1 MSIQVTLFNR
11 GSMLNRNI
19 QYRSYREM
27 INAGLPAR
35 RALIGVYKYFDGLRN
50 ANINHVFYD
59 LEVIANW

>member
-1 MSIQVTLFNR
+1 
-11 GSMLNRNI
+11 MLNRNI